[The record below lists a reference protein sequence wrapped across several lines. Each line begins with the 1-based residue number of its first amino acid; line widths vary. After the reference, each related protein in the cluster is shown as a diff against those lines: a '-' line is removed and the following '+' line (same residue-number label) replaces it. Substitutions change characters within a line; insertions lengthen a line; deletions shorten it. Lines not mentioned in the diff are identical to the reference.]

1 MSAPLITTPSNPV
14 SMSQAITD
22 LIESIAMQEAS
33 MSCLLAAEAQKIQ
46 RALAMD
52 VTLEQLLNVND
63 TAMNMVQTIN
73 ELEHTLRDK
82 LEFISNNLY
91 YPSKETT

>member
-1 MSAPLITTPSNPV
+1 MSSPIITSSNDPV

-33 MSCLLAAEAQKIQ
+33 MSCILAAEAQKIQ
-46 RALAMD
+46 KALTMEISLD
-52 VTLEQLLNVND
+52 QLLNVND

-73 ELEHTLRDK
+73 DLEHTLRDK
-82 LEFISNNLY
+82 LEFVSNNLY
-91 YPSKETT
+91 YPSRDV

>member
-1 MSAPLITTPSNPV
+1 MSTPIITTSNNPV

-33 MSCLLAAEAQKIQ
+33 MSCILAAEAQKIQ
-46 RALAMD
+46 KALTMEISLD
-52 VTLEQLLNVND
+52 LLLNVND

-73 ELEHTLRDK
+73 DLEHTLRDK
-82 LEFISNNLY
+82 LEFVSNNLY
-91 YPSKETT
+91 YPSRDV

>member
-1 MSAPLITTPSNPV
+1 MSTPIITTSNNPV

-33 MSCLLAAEAQKIQ
+33 MSCILAAEAQKIQ
-46 RALAMD
+46 KALTMEISLD
-52 VTLEQLLNVND
+52 QLLNVND

-73 ELEHTLRDK
+73 DLEHTLRDK
-82 LEFISNNLY
+82 LEFVSNNLY
-91 YPSKETT
+91 CPASDV

>member
-1 MSAPLITTPSNPV
+1 MSTPIITTSNNPV

-33 MSCLLAAEAQKIQ
+33 MSCILAAEAQKIQ
-46 RALAMD
+46 KALTMEIYLD
-52 VTLEQLLNVND
+52 QLLNVND

-73 ELEHTLRDK
+73 DLEHTLRDK
-82 LEFISNNLY
+82 LEFVSNNLY
-91 YPSKETT
+91 YPSRDV

>member
-1 MSAPLITTPSNPV
+1 MSTPIITTSNNPV

-33 MSCLLAAEAQKIQ
+33 MSCILAAEAQKNQ
-46 RALAMD
+46 KALTMEISLD
-52 VTLEQLLNVND
+52 QLLNVND

-73 ELEHTLRDK
+73 DLEHTLRDK
-82 LEFISNNLY
+82 LEFVSNNLY
-91 YPSKETT
+91 YPSRDV

>member
-1 MSAPLITTPSNPV
+1 MSTPIITTSNNPV

-33 MSCLLAAEAQKIQ
+33 MSCILAAEAQKIQ
-46 RALAMD
+46 KALTMEISFD
-52 VTLEQLLNVND
+52 QLLNVND

-73 ELEHTLRDK
+73 DLEHTLRDK
-82 LEFISNNLY
+82 LEFVSNNLY
-91 YPSKETT
+91 YPSRDV

>member
-1 MSAPLITTPSNPV
+1 MFTPIITTSNNPV

-33 MSCLLAAEAQKIQ
+33 MSCILAAEAQKIQ
-46 RALAMD
+46 KALTMEISLD
-52 VTLEQLLNVND
+52 QLLNVND

-73 ELEHTLRDK
+73 DLEHTLRDK
-82 LEFISNNLY
+82 LEFVSNNLY
-91 YPSKETT
+91 YPSRDV

>member
-1 MSAPLITTPSNPV
+1 MSTPIITTSNNPV

-33 MSCLLAAEAQKIQ
+33 MSCILAAEALKIQ
-46 RALAMD
+46 KVLTMEISLD
-52 VTLEQLLNVND
+52 QLLNVND

-73 ELEHTLRDK
+73 DLEHTLRDK
-82 LEFISNNLY
+82 LEFVSNNLY
-91 YPSKETT
+91 YPSRDV

>member
-1 MSAPLITTPSNPV
+1 MSTPIITTSNNPV

-33 MSCLLAAEAQKIQ
+33 MSCILAAEAQKIQ
-46 RALAMD
+46 KALTMEISLD
-52 VTLEQLLNVND
+52 QLLNVND

-73 ELEHTLRDK
+73 DLEHTLRDK
-82 LEFISNNLY
+82 FEFVSNNLY
-91 YPSKETT
+91 YPSRDV

>member
-1 MSAPLITTPSNPV
+1 MSTPIITTSNNPV

-33 MSCLLAAEAQKIQ
+33 MSCILAAEAQKIQ
-46 RALAMD
+46 KALTMKNSLD
-52 VTLEQLLNVND
+52 QLLNVND

-73 ELEHTLRDK
+73 DLEHTLRDK
-82 LEFISNNLY
+82 LEFVSNNLY
-91 YPSKETT
+91 YPSRDV

>member
-1 MSAPLITTPSNPV
+1 MSTPIITTSNNPV

-33 MSCLLAAEAQKIQ
+33 MSCILAAEAQKIQ
-46 RALAMD
+46 KALTMEISLD
-52 VTLEQLLNVND
+52 QLLNVND

-73 ELEHTLRDK
+73 DLEHTLRDK
-82 LEFISNNLY
+82 LEFVSNNLY
-91 YPSKETT
+91 YPSRDV

>member
-1 MSAPLITTPSNPV
+1 MSTPIITTSNNTV

-33 MSCLLAAEAQKIQ
+33 MSCILAAEAQKIQ
-46 RALAMD
+46 KALTMEISLD
-52 VTLEQLLNVND
+52 QLLNVND

-73 ELEHTLRDK
+73 DLEHTLRDK
-82 LEFISNNLY
+82 LEFVSNNLY
-91 YPSKETT
+91 YPSRDV

>member
-1 MSAPLITTPSNPV
+1 MSTPIITTSTNPV

-33 MSCLLAAEAQKIQ
+33 MSCILAAEAQKIQ
-46 RALAMD
+46 KALTMEISLD
-52 VTLEQLLNVND
+52 QLLNVND

-73 ELEHTLRDK
+73 DLEHTLRDK
-82 LEFISNNLY
+82 LEFVSNNLY
-91 YPSKETT
+91 YPSRDV

>member
-1 MSAPLITTPSNPV
+1 MSTPIITTSNNPV

-33 MSCLLAAEAQKIQ
+33 MSCILAAEAQKIQ
-46 RALAMD
+46 KVLTMEISLD
-52 VTLEQLLNVND
+52 QLLNVND

-73 ELEHTLRDK
+73 DLEHTLRDK
-82 LEFISNNLY
+82 LEFVSNNLY
-91 YPSKETT
+91 YPSRDV

>member
-1 MSAPLITTPSNPV
+1 MSTPIITTSNNPV

-33 MSCLLAAEAQKIQ
+33 MSCILAAEAQKIQ
-46 RALAMD
+46 KALTMEISLD
-52 VTLEQLLNVND
+52 QLLNVND

-73 ELEHTLRDK
+73 DLEHTLRDK
-82 LEFISNNLY
+82 LEFVSNNLY
-91 YPSKETT
+91 YPSRDA

>member
-1 MSAPLITTPSNPV
+1 MSTPINTTSNNPV

-33 MSCLLAAEAQKIQ
+33 MSCILAAEAQKIQ
-46 RALAMD
+46 KALTMEISLD
-52 VTLEQLLNVND
+52 QLLNVND

-73 ELEHTLRDK
+73 DLEHTLRDK
-82 LEFISNNLY
+82 LEFVSNNLY
-91 YPSKETT
+91 YPSRDV

>member
-1 MSAPLITTPSNPV
+1 MTTPIITTSNNPV

-33 MSCLLAAEAQKIQ
+33 MSCILAAEAQKIQ
-46 RALAMD
+46 KALTMEISLD
-52 VTLEQLLNVND
+52 QLLNVND

-73 ELEHTLRDK
+73 DLEHTLRDK
-82 LEFISNNLY
+82 LEFVSNNLY
-91 YPSKETT
+91 YPSRDA

>member
-1 MSAPLITTPSNPV
+1 MSTPIITTSNNPV

-33 MSCLLAAEAQKIQ
+33 MSCILAAEAQNIQ
-46 RALAMD
+46 KALTMEISLD
-52 VTLEQLLNVND
+52 QLLNVND

-73 ELEHTLRDK
+73 DLEHTLRDK
-82 LEFISNNLY
+82 LEFVSNNLY
-91 YPSKETT
+91 YTSRAV